1 MFIRKKPNI
10 CYFFRIKVVKKDSAS
25 VQLKVER
32 VKGRNYDVDVSYQTD
47 QMNNKRTLYDIDIF
61 PAYES
66 EDFSQANGVLTFV
79 KNRQVKCLNEIEYE

>member
-1 MFIRKKPNI
+1 MFIRKKTNT

-32 VKGRNYDVDVSYQTD
+32 VKGRDYDVDVSYQTD

-79 KNRQVKCLNEIEYE
+79 KNTQVKCLNEIEYE